1 MIGKGLTC
9 GYLSQIDVDKIIQE
23 GLANLPLDGKR
34 VLVIIP
40 DRTRTMPMPLFFRA
54 VTQALMPRV
63 KVLNFLIAL
72 GTHPPT
78 RGKRHPG
85 NGENNPR

>member
-23 GLANLPLDGKR
+23 GLAHLPFDGKR

-54 VTQALMPRV
+54 ITKSLMDRAQA
-63 KVLNFLIAL
+63 LNFLIAL
-72 GTHPPT
+72 GPIPPSM
-78 RGKRHPG
+78 KKISWIW
-85 NGENNPR
+85 

>member
-9 GYLSQIDVDKIIQE
+9 GYLAQIDVDKIIHE
-23 GLANLPLDGKR
+23 GLANLPFDRKR

-54 VTQALMPRV
+54 ITKSLMPRA
-63 KVLNFLIAL
+63 KALNFLIAL
-72 GTHPPT
+72 GTHPPSM
-78 RGKRHPG
+78 KKISWIW
-85 NGENNPR
+85 